1 MSTTLR
7 AEPPDG
13 PASRA
18 LWAEYQALLSRRLD
32 APVAD
37 PEHIFASP
45 ASFSGPGSAWLV
57 VYEDGGPVAC
67 GGLRRVDEQT
77 GEIKRMFVTARAR
90 GRGHARTMLAEL
102 ERRAAAAGQRRV
114 RLITTDVLGEARALY
129 EACGY
134 SVVATPREGE
144 RQDYVM
150 EKTLAP

>member
-18 LWAEYQALLSRRLD
+18 LWEEYQALLAERLD
-32 APVAD
+32 APVVD

-57 VYEDGGPVAC
+57 AYEDGRAVAC
-67 GGLRRVDEQT
+67 GGLRCVDEQT
-77 GEIKRMFVTARAR
+77 GEIKRMFVTASAR
-90 GRGHARTMLAEL
+90 GRGHARALLTEL
-102 ERRAAAAGQRRV
+102 ERLAAAAGRRRV

-134 SVVATPREGE
+134 EVVATTREGE
-144 RQDYVM
+144 RQDYLL
-150 EKTLAP
+150 EKSLP